1 MADINVKQLSKA
13 IKIDLD
19 NLLAQMKSAGLS
31 HQSETD
37 IVSTEDKKVLLKFI
51 KDSKKDSKKTISL
64 STSSQK
70 IAKPNLSVTR
80 INSPDNE
87 KKSNVKQDFAGSID
101 FDEAERKRLNAQNE
115 SAEEEKK
122 KAEAKTKVV
131 RKTKQESQ
139 KKIPQNPKKDKKTFK
154 DSSKEDQREQE
165 GEKFL
170 AKNLENVQK
179 FEKPQEFIQREVRI
193 PETIVVSDLAKE
205 LSIKS
210 SDLIK
215 SLMNSGV
222 MVTLNQAI
230 DQETAIL
237 VVEELG
243 HIGIPQEIES
253 EEEKILEHIVYEGDE
268 ELRNPVVSVLGHVDH
283 GKTSILDFIRKSSV
297 ADQEEGGIT
306 QGIGAYQV
314 DHNNQTITFIDTPGH
329 AAFSEM
335 RARGA
340 NSTDIVVL
348 VVAADDGIK
357 PQTVEAIKH
366 AKAAKVPIIVAIN
379 KCDLPEKNISKIK
392 NEMMQYELIAEDLS
406 GDTLF
411 VEVSAIKKINLDKLK
426 ENILLQSEIL
436 DLKASYSDKA
446 RGVVIESKIDKG
458 KGPVSTILISN
469 GKLKRGDY
477 FICGD
482 TWGKIRAMIN
492 YEGKMVNEA
501 FPSMPIEILG
511 MNSSAYAGAE
521 FMVTKDE
528 NEAKELTE
536 FRKNNNNQNKVLAK
550 DKTTLFEEVKDKDEL
565 NIIIKSDVQ
574 GSSEA
579 LKMAI
584 NKIEHKEVEAKIILS
599 DIGMINETDVS
610 LAKASNAILIGFNVK
625 PNREAKKLAEE
636 QKIDIKYFNI
646 IYEAIDHVEK
656 SLSGLL
662 EPDIKET
669 ILGSAEI
676 QKVFKVST
684 AGKIAGSKVI
694 SGEIKSKSKA
704 RIIRDGV
711 VVYSGE
717 ILTIFREKNQVKEV
731 GSGLECGIS
740 IKDFIDFKEKDVIE
754 SYLSEEVQR
763 SI

>member
-1 MADINVKQLSKA
+1 MDKDKKKTLTISSNLKK
-13 IKIDLD
+13 KIDTTSISTSGK
-19 NLLAQMKSAGLS
+19 KSFSVEKKKPFRHNNSLNKLS
-31 HQSETD
+31 SNPKNNSSD
-37 IVSTEDKKVLLKFI
+37 VKKKNFARKFI
-51 KDSKKDSKKTISL
+51 EQQATKEFIKKDNKPAGKSKLKLKGPVDKRDFKLTVSRALNVEEIEIKQRSL
-64 STSSQK
+64 
-70 IAKPNLSVTR
+70 ASVKR
-80 INSPDNE
+80 ARLKE
-87 KKSNVKQDFAGSID
+87 KKKPDG
-101 FDEAERKRLNAQNE
+101 
-115 SAEEEKK
+115 EEKK
-122 KAEAKTKVV
+122 EFKKVIKEVKVPEQITIQELSNRMAEKSNDIIKFLFNMKVV
-131 RKTKQESQ
+131 AT
-139 KKIPQNPKKDKKTFK
+139 INHNIDKDTAEYIVKEFGHKPILEEKPSIETIK
-154 DSSKEDQREQE
+154 SKEKFV
-165 GEKFL
+165 GEVKDR
-170 AKNLENVQK
+170 
-179 FEKPQEFIQREVRI
+179 P
-193 PETIVVSDLAKE
+193 
-205 LSIKS
+205 
-210 SDLIK
+210 
-215 SLMNSGV
+215 
-222 MVTLNQAI
+222 
-230 DQETAIL
+230 
-237 VVEELG
+237 
-243 HIGIPQEIES
+243 
-253 EEEKILEHIVYEGDE
+253 
-268 ELRNPVVSVLGHVDH
+268 PVVTIMGHVDH
-283 GKTSILDFIRKSSV
+283 GKTSLLDALRDSNIVSG
-297 ADQEEGGIT
+297 EHGGIT
-306 QGIGAYQV
+306 QHIGAYQV
-314 DHNNQTITFIDTPGH
+314 KTEDQKLITFIDTPGH
-329 AAFSEM
+329 AAFTEM
-335 RARGA
+335 RARG
-340 NSTDIVVL
+340 SKITDIVVL

-636 QKIDIKYFNI
+636 QKIDVKYFNI

>member
-1 MADINVKQLSKA
+1 MDKDKKKTLTISSNLKK
-13 IKIDLD
+13 KIDTSSISTSGKKAFLVEKKKPFKNNKTFNKNTSATKVSLNPD
-19 NLLAQMKSAGLS
+19 TKKKSFAR
-31 HQSETD
+31 
-37 IVSTEDKKVLLKFI
+37 KFI
-51 KDSKKDSKKTISL
+51 EQQATKEFIKKDNKPAGKSKLKLKGPIDKRDFKLTVSRALNVEEIEIKQRSL
-64 STSSQK
+64 
-70 IAKPNLSVTR
+70 ASVKR
-80 INSPDNE
+80 ARLKE
-87 KKSNVKQDFAGSID
+87 KKKPEG
-101 FDEAERKRLNAQNE
+101 
-115 SAEEEKK
+115 EEKK
-122 KAEAKTKVV
+122 EFKKVIREV
-131 RKTKQESQ
+131 
-139 KKIPQNPKKDKKTFK
+139 KIP
-154 DSSKEDQREQE
+154 EQIT
-165 GEKFL
+165 
-170 AKNLENVQK
+170 
-179 FEKPQEFIQREVRI
+179 IQ
-193 PETIVVSDLAKE
+193 E
-205 LSIKS
+205 LSNRMAEKS
-210 SDLIK
+210 SDIIK
-215 SLMNSGV
+215 FLFNMKVVATINHNIDKDTAEYIVKEFGHK
-222 MVTLNQAI
+222 AI
-230 DQETAIL
+230 LEEKPKIETAK
-237 VVEELG
+237 
-243 HIGIPQEIES
+243 S
-253 EEEKILEHIVYEGDE
+253 KEKFEGE
-268 ELRNPVVSVLGHVDH
+268 VRSRPPVVTIMGHVDH
-283 GKTSILDFIRKSSV
+283 GKTSLLDSLRDSNVVSG
-297 ADQEEGGIT
+297 EHGGIT
-306 QGIGAYQV
+306 QHIGAYQV
-314 DHNNQTITFIDTPGH
+314 NTKGDKLITFIDTPGH
-329 AAFSEM
+329 AAFTEM
-335 RARGA
+335 RARG
-340 NSTDIVVL
+340 SKITDIVVL

-411 VEVSAIKKINLDKLK
+411 VEVSALKKINLDKLK
-426 ENILLQSEIL
+426 ESILLQAEIL

-492 YEGKMVNEA
+492 YEGKIINEA
-501 FPSMPIEILG
+501 SPSMPVEILG
-511 MNSSAYAGAE
+511 MNNSAYAGAE
-521 FMVTKDE
+521 FIVTKDE
-528 NEAKELTE
+528 DEAKELTE
-536 FRKNNNNQNKVLAK
+536 FRKNNNNQNKILAK
-550 DKTTLFEEVKDKDEL
+550 DKTTLFDEVKNKDEL

-574 GSSEA
+574 GSNEA

-584 NKIEHKEVEAKIILS
+584 TKIEHKEVEAKIILS

-636 QKIDIKYFNI
+636 QKVVIKYFNI

-676 QKVFKVST
+676 QKIFKVST

-694 SGEIKSKSKA
+694 NGEIKSKSKA

-717 ILTIFREKNQVKEV
+717 ISSIFREKNQVKEV

-740 IKDFIDFKEKDVIE
+740 IKDFIDFKEKDIIE
-754 SYLSEEVQR
+754 SYLSEEIQR

>member
-1 MADINVKQLSKA
+1 MDKNKKKTLTIKSNLTK
-13 IKIDLD
+13 KIDT
-19 NLLAQMKSAGLS
+19 SS
-31 HQSETD
+31 
-37 IVSTEDKKVLLKFI
+37 ISTEGKKSFLVEKKKIFKPNKQFKRSGFAPNISFNQDNKKKNFARKFVEEQATKDFI
-51 KDSKKDSKKTISL
+51 KKDNKPAGKSKLKLKGPIDKRDFKLTVSRALNVEEIEIKQRSL
-64 STSSQK
+64 
-70 IAKPNLSVTR
+70 ASVKR
-80 INSPDNE
+80 ARLKE
-87 KKSNVKQDFAGSID
+87 KKKPEG
-101 FDEAERKRLNAQNE
+101 
-115 SAEEEKK
+115 EEKK
-122 KAEAKTKVV
+122 EFKKVIREV
-131 RKTKQESQ
+131 
-139 KKIPQNPKKDKKTFK
+139 KIP
-154 DSSKEDQREQE
+154 EQIT
-165 GEKFL
+165 
-170 AKNLENVQK
+170 
-179 FEKPQEFIQREVRI
+179 IQ
-193 PETIVVSDLAKE
+193 E
-205 LSIKS
+205 LSNRMAEKS
-210 SDLIK
+210 SDIIK
-215 SLMNSGV
+215 FLFNMKVVATINHNIDKDTAEYIVKEFGHKPILEEKPSVN
-222 MVTLNQAI
+222 LNK
-230 DQETAIL
+230 
-237 VVEELG
+237 
-243 HIGIPQEIES
+243 S
-253 EEEKILEHIVYEGDE
+253 EEKFVGEVKN
-268 ELRNPVVSVLGHVDH
+268 RPPVVTIMGHVDH
-283 GKTSILDFIRKSSV
+283 GKTSLLDSLRESNVVS
-297 ADQEEGGIT
+297 EEHGGIT
-306 QGIGAYQV
+306 QHIGAYQV
-314 DHNNQTITFIDTPGH
+314 NASGNKLITFIDTPGH
-329 AAFSEM
+329 AAFTEM
-335 RARGA
+335 RARG
-340 NSTDIVVL
+340 SKITDIVVL

-411 VEVSAIKKINLDKLK
+411 VEVSALKKMNLDKLK
-426 ENILLQSEIL
+426 ESILLQAEIL
-436 DLKASYSDKA
+436 DLKASFSDKA
-446 RGVVIESKIDKG
+446 KGVVIESKIDKG

-492 YEGKMVNEA
+492 YEGKIVNEA
-501 FPSMPIEILG
+501 LPSMPVEILG

-521 FMVTKDE
+521 FMVTKNE
-528 NEAKELTE
+528 SEAKELSE
-536 FRKNNNNQNKVLAK
+536 FRKNNSTQKKVLAK
-550 DKTTLFEEVKDKDEL
+550 DKTTLFENSNKKDEL

-584 NKIEHKEVEAKIILS
+584 DKIDHKEVEAKIILS

-646 IYEAIDHVEK
+646 IYEALDYVEK

-669 ILGSAEI
+669 VLGSAEI
-676 QKVFKVST
+676 QKIFKVSS

-711 VVYSGE
+711 VVYNGE
-717 ILTIFREKNQVKEV
+717 NLSIFREKNQVKEV
-731 GSGLECGIS
+731 GIGLECGIS

-754 SYLSEEVQR
+754 SYLSEEIQR

>member
-1 MADINVKQLSKA
+1 MEKKKTKLTLSINTKKS
-13 IKIDLD
+13 IENI
-19 NLLAQMKSAGLS
+19 NLAKTQGKNSVVIEKKTNKFQGKGFF
-31 HQSETD
+31 
-37 IVSTEDKKVLLKFI
+37 DKKKTGYTFEKKDKFKSNKFPGQRFRNNQVKITPPSNDYEKRKLAEQRATKRLKEETAKEFKGKTSKKREQKLTVSRALSDKIETRARSLASLKRAKLKENRSKEELKENLKPVKRDVNIPEAITVRELANRMAEQSSSVIKHLFSMGVNVTINQTLAADTAEYLVKEFGHNPIRETKAEEIIQKI
-51 KDSKKDSKKTISL
+51 KDSR
-64 STSSQK
+64 
-70 IAKPNLSVTR
+70 AENLKNRPPIVT
-80 INSPDNE
+80 
-87 KKSNVKQDFAGSID
+87 
-101 FDEAERKRLNAQNE
+101 
-115 SAEEEKK
+115 
-122 KAEAKTKVV
+122 
-131 RKTKQESQ
+131 
-139 KKIPQNPKKDKKTFK
+139 
-154 DSSKEDQREQE
+154 
-165 GEKFL
+165 
-170 AKNLENVQK
+170 
-179 FEKPQEFIQREVRI
+179 
-193 PETIVVSDLAKE
+193 
-205 LSIKS
+205 
-210 SDLIK
+210 
-215 SLMNSGV
+215 V
-222 MVTLNQAI
+222 M
-230 DQETAIL
+230 
-237 VVEELG
+237 
-243 HIGIPQEIES
+243 
-253 EEEKILEHIVYEGDE
+253 
-268 ELRNPVVSVLGHVDH
+268 GHVDH
-283 GKTSILDFIRKSSV
+283 GKTSLLDSLRDTNVVSG
-297 ADQEEGGIT
+297 EHGGIT
-306 QGIGAYQV
+306 QHIGAYQV
-314 DHNNQTITFIDTPGH
+314 KTGGNKIITFIDTPGH
-329 AAFSEM
+329 AAFTEM
-335 RARGA
+335 RARG
-340 NSTDIVVL
+340 SKITDIVVL

-411 VEVSAIKKINLDKLK
+411 VEVSALKKMNLNKLK
-426 ENILLQSEIL
+426 ESILLQSEIL

-469 GKLKRGDY
+469 GKLRTGDY

-492 YEGKMVNEA
+492 YEGKMLNEA
-501 FPSMPIEILG
+501 LPSMPVEILG

-521 FMVTKDE
+521 FTVTNDE

-536 FRKNNNNQNKVLAK
+536 FRKNNTAQNKNLTK
-550 DKTTLFEEVKDKDEL
+550 EKTTLFENAKGKDEL

-584 NKIEHKEVEAKIILS
+584 NKIEHSEVEAKIILS

-610 LAKASNAILIGFNVK
+610 LAKASNAVLIGFNIK

-636 QKIDIKYFNI
+636 QKIDIRYFNI

-662 EPDIKET
+662 EPDVKET
-669 ILGSAEI
+669 VLGSAEI

-684 AGKIAGSKVI
+684 AGKIAGSKVT

-711 VVYSGE
+711 VVFTGE
-717 ILTIFREKNQVKEV
+717 INSIFREKDQVKEV
-731 GSGLECGIS
+731 GAGLECGIS

-754 SYLSEEVQR
+754 SYLSEEIQR